1 MADSITR
8 KLLTKA
14 AKNKGYKVSYV
25 GPKNRLLVI
34 DNNMGQTEMFYGSR
48 PMRSSANGKM
58 ISANKLLTL
67 DFVAKMGVNVPLYL
81 LYDGDNEQLEA
92 FLQHNRPIVVKPN
105 DSEKSK
111 GVSIGINGMQQ
122 LHDAINLAKNCSKKG
137 EVLLQ
142 KQIFGKLYR
151 LYVLNGKL
159 AAASLRKPA
168 FVVGDGFSTVEQLIN
183 QKNTDPMRG
192 DDSSYPLKRIDLA
205 KATKFLDGAI
215 NNVLPK
221 NDKLYVSE
229 IASISAG
236 GEAMDVTDSVNEN
249 LAKLT
254 ENIAQ
259 QLGLFVA
266 GFDII
271 CDDISEN
278 VNEKYLPLLEINSCP
293 SLRMHA
299 QPINLADLILGECFM
314 NETIDKKLL
323 V

>member
-8 KLLTKA
+8 KLLRKA
-14 AKNKGYKVSYV
+14 ARAKGYKVSYF
-25 GPKNRLLVI
+25 GPKNWLIVI
-34 DNNMGQTEMFYGSR
+34 DNNMGQSEMFYGSR

-67 DFVAKMGVNVPLYL
+67 DYVTQMGINVPPYL
-81 LYDGDNEQLEA
+81 IYKENDSQLES
-92 FLQHNRPIVVKPN
+92 FSQYNRPIVVKPN

-111 GVSIGINGMQQ
+111 GVSVGINSMQQ
-122 LHDAINLAKNCSKKG
+122 LHDAVNTAKEYSKKG
-137 EVLLQ
+137 EVILQ
-142 KQIFGKLYR
+142 KQVFGKLYR
-151 LYVLNGKL
+151 LFVLNGKL
-159 AAASLRKPA
+159 AAASLREPA

-192 DDSSYPLKRIDLA
+192 DDSSYPLKLIDFT
-205 KATKFLDGAI
+205 KTTKFLDGAI

-221 NDKLYVSE
+221 SDKFYVSD

-236 GEAMDVTDSVNEN
+236 GEAMDVTDAVNAN
-249 LAKLT
+249 LARLAEK
-254 ENIAQ
+254 IAQ

-278 VNEKYLPLLEINSCP
+278 IDEKYLPLLEINSCP
-293 SLRMHA
+293 GLRMHA
-299 QPINLADLILGECFM
+299 YPTIGNPINLAESILNECFI
-314 NETIDKKLL
+314 N
-323 V
+323 